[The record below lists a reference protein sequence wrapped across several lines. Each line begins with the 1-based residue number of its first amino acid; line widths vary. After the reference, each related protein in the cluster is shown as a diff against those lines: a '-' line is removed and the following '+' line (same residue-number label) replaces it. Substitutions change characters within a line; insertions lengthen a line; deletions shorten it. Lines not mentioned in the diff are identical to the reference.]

1 MTGKPFA
8 LIFSVLASG
17 AAYARRRL
25 RALRRLL
32 HRGSLSVPLDMN
44 AHSAATRGGWPFDLM
59 APDL

>member
-1 MTGKPFA
+1 MRRKPFA

-17 AAYARRRL
+17 AAYVRRRL
-25 RALRRLL
+25 RALRMLL
-32 HRGSLSVPLDMN
+32 HRGTLSVPLDMT